1 MKLVIASKNNEQ
13 VFKDTDT
20 INIGTAPNCDFRL
33 DKSKLGFDLIF
44 SVQFQPDGKCFVV
57 NTFNSDKLLF
67 KGQPIGKT
75 LEIGSLCKL
84 MIADTDEFVSIKAT
98 VAGTIPKVVPG
109 SLELANKKSAAKII
123 RVDNRKTMSS
133 IEVEDIN
140 EQDIENLYGKGI
152 GAQTKLKIDKRK
164 ADLEKRRSFI
174 QKEISYKSNYLKDK
188 IAQNEILL
196 AVLNALIVFT
206 PLAIVFI
213 LKDVYKL
220 NAGASNKEIQTQVMF
235 LISLFFIIITFLLKL
250 GQFLSLQ
257 IKNNPRVSES
267 TKQIKNLCMFSSCG
281 AFALVIIFSIV
292 ELFTGTYKVPP
303 FACQMLLICSLLC
316 IFLGAFAGVTQNTSA
331 DAGEEFD
338 SYQNRED
345 FQGLTKDYQQWIIL
359 FVNNISKKRLKDI
372 DGQIFGLQLKAAGEY
387 LMGIIT
393 APFLAYGVSQTLAE
407 CFSEAAAWIRLSAG
421 FKFSPIFLTLATLMI
436 VFAFHCFATSF
447 AITKRIYASN
457 VIKEDGFSDYNV
469 HGVNIYGVESTKN
482 LKKEAKKFFL
492 IALSVI
498 CIEITMNVSYF
509 VGEMGKDIQGMVLS
523 MIAALVPTAIL
534 IMETTM
540 LGNTK
545 FEIIQKEELLQKV
558 DKNY

>member
-1 MKLVIASKNNEQ
+1 MKLVIASKSNEKEFNNAEI
-13 VFKDTDT
+13 
-20 INIGTAPNCDFRL
+20 INIGTAPSCDFRL
-33 DKSKLGFDLIF
+33 DKNELGFDLIF
-44 SVQFQPDGKCFVV
+44 SVQAQADGKWLVV

-67 KGQPIGKT
+67 KGQPIGKN

-84 MIADTDEFVSIKAT
+84 MIAGTDEFVSIKST
-98 VAGTIPKVVPG
+98 VAGTMQKVVPG
-109 SLELANKKSAAKII
+109 SLELANKRSAAKIK
-123 RVDNRKTMSS
+123 RVDNKKTMSV
-133 IEVEDIN
+133 IEAEDIN

-164 ADLEKRRSFI
+164 ADLEKRRSVI

-188 IAQNEILL
+188 LAQNEILL

-206 PLAIVFI
+206 PLFIVFI
-213 LKDVYKL
+213 LKDLYKIEV
-220 NAGASNKEIQTQVMF
+220 GASHKEVQTHIMF
-235 LISLFFIIITFLLKL
+235 LGALVFMIITFLLKQ
-250 GQFLSLQ
+250 GQFLLLQ
-257 IKNNPRVSES
+257 IKNNPRVQES
-267 TKQIKNLCMFSSCG
+267 TKQIKNLSLFASSGVFVC
-281 AFALVIIFSIV
+281 IIVFSIA
-292 ELFTGTYKVPP
+292 ELFFKTYNTP
-303 FACQMLLICSLLC
+303 AITCQMMLLCSCIC
-316 IFLGAFAGVTQNTSA
+316 IFLGAFSGFIKNTNA
-331 DAGEEFD
+331 ETGEEFD

-345 FQGLTKDYQQWIIL
+345 FQGLIKDYQQWIVL

-372 DGQIFGLQLKAAGEY
+372 DGHMFGLHLKSAVEY
-387 LMGIIT
+387 FVGVIT

-447 AITKRIYASN
+447 ATTKRLHASN

-469 HGVNIYGVESTKN
+469 HGVNIYGVEASKN
-482 LKKEAKKFFL
+482 LKTEAKKFL
-492 IALSVI
+492 TIAI
-498 CIEITMNVSYF
+498 CVVAIEMIMNVSYF
-509 VGEMGKDIQGMVLS
+509 IGEMGRNIQGMILS

-545 FEIIQKEELLQKV
+545 FEIISKEELLQKV